1 MVYFPYI
8 CIDKIDIRMKVHE
21 INDYYRQASNLENVY
36 KTEKSIGQLIRNHR
50 FTYKNTR
57 YGDYYDLKYK
67 VTYIKTNHK
76 NYDLLVN
83 VKVCGTM
90 GSYWRSAG
98 PICVTEYCNKTYN
111 SPRRRN
117 EDIRRSIA
125 DDVRNFFRLFGM
137 DTYRVEVGKVT
148 VSKEL

>member
-1 MVYFPYI
+1 
-8 CIDKIDIRMKVHE
+8 MKVHE
-21 INDYYRQASNLENVY
+21 ISNYYQQASNLENVY
-36 KTEKSIGQLIRNHR
+36 KTEKSIGQLIRGQR

-57 YGDYYDLKYK
+57 YGYGYDLKYK
-67 VTYIKTNHK
+67 ITYIKSNQK

-83 VKVCGTM
+83 VKVCGTIN
-90 GSYWRSAG
+90 SSWRTSG
-98 PICVTEYCNKTYN
+98 PVCVTEYCNKTYHT
-111 SPRRRN
+111 PRRRN
-117 EDIRRSIA
+117 EDIRRSIG